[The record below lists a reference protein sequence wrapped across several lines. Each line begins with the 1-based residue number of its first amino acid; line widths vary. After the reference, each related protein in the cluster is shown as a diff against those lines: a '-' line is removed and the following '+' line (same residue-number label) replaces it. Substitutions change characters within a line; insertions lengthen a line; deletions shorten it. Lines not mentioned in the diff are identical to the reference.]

1 MTVPTVS
8 DVTTLME
15 ALAPAELAEEWDN
28 VGLQVGRRDAP
39 VRKIRV
45 ALDPLPAVVEAACR
59 DEVDLL
65 VTHHPLIF
73 RPLRQLDFD
82 TPAGRAVEAAA
93 RHGMAIFAA
102 HTNLDSVADGVND
115 ILAERIGLLVD
126 GPMMAA
132 KDAPGA
138 GVGRVG
144 RLREPGPLDALARRM
159 GRAVGAE
166 FVRVVGDPS
175 AEVAAV
181 ALCSGGG
188 GGGLLG
194 HFLESP
200 ARCYVTGDLKYHEA
214 REIEA
219 AGRVA
224 VDIGHFA
231 SEHLAMAALA
241 RTLSAR
247 LAERGVSIP
256 VDIAAEEREP
266 FRTLA
271 ANGATNL

>member
-1 MTVPTVS
+1 MTAPTVS
-8 DVTTLME
+8 DVMALME
-15 ALAPAELAEEWDN
+15 TLAPAQLAEEWDN

-82 TPAGRAVEAAA
+82 APAGRAVEAAA
-93 RHGMAIFAA
+93 RCGMAIFAA
-102 HTNLDSVADGVND
+102 HTNLDSVPDGVND
-115 ILAERIGLLVD
+115 ILAERIGLLAD
-126 GPMMAA
+126 GPLMASE
-132 KDAPGA
+132 DAPGA
-138 GVGRVG
+138 GIGRVG
-144 RLREPGPLDALARRM
+144 RLREPGPLDALARRV

-166 FVRVVGDPS
+166 FVRVVGNPS
-175 AEVAAV
+175 AEVAAA
-181 ALCSGGG
+181 ALCSGS
-188 GGGLLG
+188 GGGLLSR
-194 HFLESP
+194 FLAGP
-200 ARCYVTGDLKYHEA
+200 AGCYITGDLKYHEA
-214 REIEA
+214 RDIEA

-241 RTLSAR
+241 RTLAAR
-247 LAERGVSIP
+247 LDERGMAVP
-256 VDIAAEEREP
+256 VDVAAEEREP

-271 ANGATNL
+271 VNGATIP